1 MSKPGQ
7 IKSRINQKKATKN
20 HLNITSDR
28 RSHLSPAFNGWPSCR
43 RFGCKDVE
51 VKKFCCSSLAT
62 NICCRVAHLIKDKG
76 GSFFWLHKNFV
87 TMIVRVGIAVKHGG
101 TICLS
106 WHCVEVDVHLSKQLI
121 TTHHQEKVTKELTV
135 HQDLSS
141 TLLV

>member
-7 IKSRINQKKATKN
+7 IKSRINQNKGTKN

-76 GSFFWLHKNFV
+76 GSFLRLHKNVV
-87 TMIVRVGIAVKHGG
+87 TMIVLVGVDVKHCG
-101 TICLS
+101 TLGLS
-106 WHCVEVDVHLSKQLI
+106 RHCVQVDVYLSK
-121 TTHHQEKVTKELTV
+121 
-135 HQDLSS
+135 
-141 TLLV
+141 